1 MGLLG
6 TLIKGA
12 GGAILAVA
20 AAPVVVGGAVAGVGG
35 AVAGAVVSGVIASE
49 AVDACEKVD
58 KTMEE
63 MKNIPKKND

>member
-20 AAPVVVGGAVAGVGG
+20 AAPVVVGGAV
-35 AVAGAVVSGVIASE
+35 VSGVIASE

-58 KTMEE
+58 NKTREE